1 MRTAIGLLLLSL
13 TLPALAAGK
22 PAPWVS
28 FKSGEISGFGKVT
41 YQLDP
46 ASIRNEGGYKTF
58 SARAWRTEQKQSLA
72 FGSNEQ
78 LFFLSQKYAVDCA
91 QKRFGSRFID
101 SNMPSQK
108 KRIATLDKMDW
119 VDFKKVPAV
128 ARAVCGEK

>member
-1 MRTAIGLLLLSL
+1 MRAAIGILPLFL
-13 TLPALAAGK
+13 TLPALATGDA
-22 PAPWVS
+22 WVS

-41 YQLDP
+41 YQLDRT
-46 ASIRNEGGYKTF
+46 SIRSEGLYKTF
-58 SARAWRTEQKQSLA
+58 TPRAWRTEQKQPLA

-91 QKRFGSRFID
+91 HKRFGSRYID

-119 VDFKKVPAV
+119 ADLKKVPAV
-128 ARAVCGEK
+128 ADVVCGEK